1 MNQHKTPASMP
12 TPHTVQEA
20 EEQRA
25 KLLARARAALGDPQ
39 GAAVSQ
45 ARTAAQ
51 REPAAARGTAVNH
64 NLQIALKWAAA
75 GAAVFPVKII
85 ISEAKIDKVPRL
97 KWRTRST
104 TNPETIKGWWKR

>member
-25 KLLARARAALGDPQ
+25 KLLALARAALGEPQ
-39 GAAVSQ
+39 GATVSQ

-51 REPAAARGTAVNH
+51 RGIAAVRGTAVSH

-75 GAAVFPVKII
+75 GAAVFPVKIT
-85 ISEAKIDKVPRL
+85 ISE
-97 KWRTRST
+97 S
-104 TNPETIKGWWKR
+104 